1 MKNGECPLS
10 DAENDELM
18 GHLMEVCRL
27 VERVWER
34 SKEVKPCWFGLNIGD
49 RCYSINVKSTQP
61 FKGVDEYIE
70 VTKCES

>member
-27 VERVWER
+27 VEKVWER

-49 RCYSINVKSTQP
+49 RCYSINV
-61 FKGVDEYIE
+61 
-70 VTKCES
+70 